1 MGCCSVVIRCSLQGI
16 LYRVWDPGVIAMNRA
31 SEQKGDLDL
40 QDLRNNLVGGLKE
53 NTEEDLNKK
62 NWS

>member
-1 MGCCSVVIRCSLQGI
+1 MVIRCYLQGI
-16 LYRVWDPGVIAMNRA
+16 LYRVWVPGVIAMNRA

-40 QDLRNNLVGGLKE
+40 QDLGNNLVGGLKE
-53 NTEEDLNKK
+53 IIEDLNKK

>member
-1 MGCCSVVIRCSLQGI
+1 MGCCSVVIRCYLQGI
-16 LYRVWDPGVIAMNRA
+16 LYRVWVSGFIAMNRA

-40 QDLRNNLVGGLKE
+40 QDLRNNLVSGVKE
-53 NTEEDLNKK
+53 NIEEDLNKK